1 MLQQNKKGMH
11 TDLIPSTEIFLCFL
25 IKSYG
30 LQRDTFSQ
38 AFVFTIILLGIS
50 LQARP
55 ADLPLTP
62 FTQ

>member
-1 MLQQNKKGMH
+1 MH

-25 IKSYG
+25 IKRYG
-30 LQRDTFSQ
+30 LQRDTCSQ

-50 LQARP
+50 LQVRP